1 MARLRTQETIIS
13 PCVGLAPSINVC
25 TSTRRKKETAPT
37 GSGHTLGPYPGPP
50 RIVKPPSLRCG
61 DERLELLVT
70 FLLLCRTAS
79 DPSTTAWLNPL
90 SFGLKIYQPQKI
102 SVHLGRNRLPTSE
115 APHSHRLHGRRF
127 SLGHGQ
133 QRRTRSNLCV
143 LPRRLGAMTQGVC
156 CSFVRKLEKDV

>member
-90 SFGLKIYQPQKI
+90 SLGSKIDRPQKGYP
-102 SVHLGRNRLPTSE
+102 SRGQPPPDFQDT
-115 APHSHRLHGRRF
+115 SHRLHGRLL
-127 SLGHGQ
+127 SC
-133 QRRTRSNLCV
+133 TRAA
-143 LPRRLGAMTQGVC
+143 AMRAIELVC
-156 CSFVRKLEKDV
+156 SAP